1 MTVYGTPAEESVSGK
16 IMMLKNGCTFEELD
30 VALMMHGSGAT
41 QVDVKSLALSRFK
54 VVFHGVSAHAAVKPE
69 KGRSALDGLI
79 MACQG
84 VEFLREH
91 VADDVKMHYTI
102 VNCGGTPANIVPAV
116 AEASFYVRFLQP

>member
-1 MTVYGTPAEESVSGK
+1 
-16 IMMLKNGCTFEELD
+16 
-30 VALMMHGSGAT
+30 
-41 QVDVKSLALSRFK
+41 
-54 VVFHGVSAHAAVKPE
+54 
-69 KGRSALDGLI
+69 

-116 AEASFYVRFLQP
+116 AEASFYVRSYSRNYLDTVIERFQKVLKGAAMMTETEVEIIEEKGIDSKIPCLALMIF

>member
-1 MTVYGTPAEESVSGK
+1 M
-16 IMMLKNGCTFEELD
+16 
-30 VALMMHGSGAT
+30 
-41 QVDVKSLALSRFK
+41 DVKSLALSRFK

-116 AEASFYVRFLQP
+116 AEASFYVRSYSRNYLDTVIERFQKVLKGAR

>member
-1 MTVYGTPAEESVSGK
+1 
-16 IMMLKNGCTFEELD
+16 
-30 VALMMHGSGAT
+30 MMHGSGAT

-91 VADDVKMHYTI
+91 VADDVKMHYT
-102 VNCGGTPANIVPAV
+102 NCELWRHTGKYCSGCRGGQLLCP
-116 AEASFYVRFLQP
+116 FLQPQLSRYGD